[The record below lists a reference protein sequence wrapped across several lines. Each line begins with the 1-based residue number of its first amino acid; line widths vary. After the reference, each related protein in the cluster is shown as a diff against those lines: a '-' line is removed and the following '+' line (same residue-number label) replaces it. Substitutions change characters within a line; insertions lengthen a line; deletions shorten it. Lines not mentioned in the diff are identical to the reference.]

1 MRTVRDGEKLQL
13 LKNWNNENQ
22 RILSSGSGAQNAA
35 ALRGMR
41 MLMPHK
47 SKLSAAAAAAEE
59 KLHHLCSALLFCY
72 VHIGI
77 WEKKERNNQH
87 SVTSIF
93 YLLALSLT
101 MHMHTLACLSLL
113 MLKERFIGELSWFEE
128 YLPSIL

>member
-47 SKLSAAAAAAEE
+47 SKLSAAAEE
-59 KLHHLCSALLFCY
+59 KLHHLCSALLFCFLH
-72 VHIGI
+72 VGI
-77 WEKKERNNQH
+77 WGKKRKKQSTFCHFHFLSSCFVLNNAH
-87 SVTSIF
+87 AHLGMPLPF
-93 YLLALSLT
+93 DA
-101 MHMHTLACLSLL
+101 
-113 MLKERFIGELSWFEE
+113 KGEIHW
-128 YLPSIL
+128 